1 MIAFSV
7 VVPVFNVERYL
18 GECLDSLLGQSFGD
32 FEAICVN
39 DGSTDSSR
47 QVLAGFAQGDS
58 RIRIIDR
65 ANGGLSAARNT
76 GLDAAAGKY
85 VYFLDS
91 DDALEPDALERVHSL
106 MEAERLD
113 YLAFSTDV
121 FFDDPAADT
130 PAERERAGAYYTPPS
145 GLTGRVMSGRDLM
158 LAQFGESYHCTTVQL
173 RVFRRESL
181 DPGICRFPE
190 GLIHEDN
197 YFTPVA
203 LLSASR
209 AMLIPDR
216 LYRRRVRAGSI
227 MTASGTERFHAEGY
241 AGVIRRLNEV
251 LAVKDPELLSDPRL
265 REFMALLEG
274 ERQRHLATVERSA
287 RSVPGT
293 WLKRVFRAA
302 FPCGG
307 GRR

>member
-32 FEAICVN
+32 FEVICVN

-47 QVLAGFAQGDS
+47 QILAEFAQGDP
-58 RIRIIDR
+58 RVRIIDR
-65 ANGGLSAARNT
+65 VNGGLSAARNT
-76 GLDAAAGKY
+76 GLDAATGKY
-85 VYFLDS
+85 AYFLDS
-91 DDALEPDALERVHSL
+91 DDALKPDALSQIHSL
-106 MEAERLD
+106 MEAKRLD

-130 PAERERAGAYYTPPS
+130 PVERERAESYYAPPS

-158 LAQFGESYHCTTVQL
+158 LAQFGESYHCVTVQL
-173 RVFRRESL
+173 RAFRRGSL
-181 DPGICRFPE
+181 DSRTCRFPE

-203 LLSASR
+203 LLLASR
-209 AMLIPDR
+209 AMLISDR

-227 MTASGTERFHAEGY
+227 MTASGAERRHAEGY

-251 LAVKDPELLSDPRL
+251 LAVKDPALLSDPHMRG
-265 REFMALLEG
+265 FMALLEG
-274 ERQRHLATVERSA
+274 ERQRHLASVERNA
-287 RSVPGT
+287 GSVLYS
-293 WLKRVFRAA
+293 WLKRSLRSV
-302 FPCGG
+302 FPCGSN
-307 GRR
+307 RR